1 MLLPNLSLPRPSLN
15 LLYDI
20 HKLRDEMNRL
30 FEGELPFIGHSEF
43 PPINMSVNDDNIVVT
58 AEIPGVDEQKINA
71 SVKNKLLN
79 ISGKREVENVSENDI
94 VHRSERFSGE
104 FSRTIELPARVN
116 ADAVTATYN
125 NGVLKLVLPRAEE
138 EKVKKI
144 EIKSN

>member
-1 MLLPNLSLPRPSLN
+1 MLLPNINLPRPSLN

-30 FEGELPFIGHSEF
+30 FEGEIPFLRHNEF
-43 PPINMSVNDDNIVVT
+43 PPVNMSVSDDNIVVT
-58 AEIPGVDEQKINA
+58 AELPGVDEQKINA

-79 ISGKREVENVSENDI
+79 ISGRREVEDAGENDV
-94 VHRSERFSGE
+94 VHRTERFAGE
-104 FSRTIELPARVN
+104 FSKTIELPARVN
-116 ADAVTATYN
+116 ADAITASYK

-144 EIKSN
+144 EIKTN